1 MNFPM
6 IKWAKDL
13 YPICRSITGKGTEET
28 LKYFKKLNPE
38 FKIIN
43 FKSGSRVFD
52 WKIPKR
58 MEHKKLIYSTR
69 KWENMQSLKNQICM

>member
-1 MNFPM
+1 M

-43 FKSGSRVFD
+43 FKSGSRY
-52 WKIPKR
+52 
-58 MEHKKLIYSTR
+58 LIGKY
-69 KWENMQSLKNQICM
+69 QKNGT